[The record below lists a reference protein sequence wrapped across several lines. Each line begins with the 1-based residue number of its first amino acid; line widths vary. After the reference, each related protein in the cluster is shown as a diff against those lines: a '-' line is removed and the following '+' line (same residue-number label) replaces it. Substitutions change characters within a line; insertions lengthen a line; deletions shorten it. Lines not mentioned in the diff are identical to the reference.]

1 MRVIDELK
9 LLNEQMRLAID
20 KFKSEQE
27 VTTWAKPFILKICQI
42 CLPEQTIE
50 FKAAHNPQDD
60 EEEEKESM

>member
-1 MRVIDELK
+1 
-9 LLNEQMRLAID
+9 MRLAID